1 MNQLNRVV
9 GIAITLLIGLFLT
22 QSAAYAHSDKD
33 QKTKARPGRIVGI
46 YDVDVVVADCSTGAT
61 LATFRAMHKYE
72 FGGTG
77 QIVPSTSPIALSEH
91 SMIWSHV
98 RGNDY
103 RSAAKMFR
111 FDPAGNNIG
120 WIVIRNDVSISNN
133 SSSYSGYGVAEI
145 FNSDGVMLGASCPS
159 FSGNRFTGEW

>member
-1 MNQLNRVV
+1 MNHLNKFV
-9 GIAITLLIGLFLT
+9 GIAITLLIGLFLA
-22 QSAAYAHSDKD
+22 QGAVYAHSDKE

-46 YDVDVVVADCSTGAT
+46 YDVDVVVEDCTTGAT

-77 QIVPSTSPIALSEH
+77 QIVPATSPVALSEH
-91 SMIWSHV
+91 SMIWNHV

-111 FDPAGNNIG
+111 FDTAGNNIG
-120 WIVIRNDVSISNN
+120 WVVIRNDVSISHN
-133 SSSYSGYGVAEI
+133 SNSYSGYGVAEI
-145 FNSDGVMLGASCPS
+145 FNSDGVMVGASCPS
-159 FSGNRFTGEW
+159 FSGTRFTGEW